1 MKHKLP
7 WTQAGLNGL
16 LLSLITIAV
25 EVPIMV
31 FKNMPG
37 IVSTILTMIKIAGS
51 FTLLLYFVR
60 KYTETLEYVS
70 FGDGFKYGF
79 AISFFSSIVCTLAHI
94 VTVTMIVPDLIPQ
107 TLDSAFQI
115 WESAG
120 MAGMF
125 DYNTLLKM
133 MPGLLAGSK
142 MFSCLIF
149 GLLFSSI
156 IASMTKTRLSPFA
169 NYGTSD
175 GTDNSSDN
183 STDNSSDDNTDD
195 NSFNN

>member
-16 LLSLITIAV
+16 LLSLLTIAT

-37 IVSTILTMIKIAGS
+37 IISMILSIIKIAGS

-60 KYTETLEYVS
+60 KYTSTLDYVS
-70 FGDGFKYGF
+70 FGDGFKYGI
-79 AISFFSSIVCTLAHI
+79 AISFFSSIVCTLVHI
-94 VTVTMIVPDLIPQ
+94 VTVTIIVPNMIPD
-107 TLDSAFQI
+107 TLDAAFEI

-133 MPGLLAGSK
+133 MPGLLAASK
-142 MFSCLIF
+142 IFSCMVFGLIF
-149 GLLFSSI
+149 HRSSQQ
-156 IASMTKTRLSPFA
+156 
-169 NYGTSD
+169 
-175 GTDNSSDN
+175 
-183 STDNSSDDNTDD
+183 
-195 NSFNN
+195 